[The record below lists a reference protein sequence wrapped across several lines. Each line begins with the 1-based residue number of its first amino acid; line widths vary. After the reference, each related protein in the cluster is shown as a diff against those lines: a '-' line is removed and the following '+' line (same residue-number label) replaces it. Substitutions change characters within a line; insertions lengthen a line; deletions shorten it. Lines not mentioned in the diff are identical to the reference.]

1 MSSEKDESELEAA
14 GYESQ
19 MPQRF
24 SLWSL
29 GALSFTMTG
38 TWQGTGS
45 SMGIG
50 LRAASSGGVMW
61 SLLVAGTM
69 TTVVAAGMAELASA
83 YPVSGAQYYWS
94 YMVASDDYRAF
105 AAFLTAMLSVIG
117 WWFSAGAVANFVAG
131 TILNIVVAWHE
142 DFEPQAWQKYL
153 LFVTFVWLA
162 ASVNIFAANWIPYFN
177 KMMFVFALITMT
189 SIMTTMFVV
198 ARGHHQSA
206 EFIFTNMETHTGWSS
221 DGFGFLLAMGNAVY
235 AFMGGDCA
243 AKLAEEIPN
252 PSKNV
257 PLVTIFPVVTGFL
270 TAFPFAGALLY
281 AMKDIDAVLNTATG
295 LPLFEIF
302 LQATESKLAASVLLG
317 VFSMFQF
324 STLVASGEFLIMIS
338 DLDHLLTALPALA
351 TTGSRT
357 VWAVSRDD
365 VLPFSHL
372 WQKVNP
378 YFDVPYWLKAHH
390 NVIQAYGLIFL
401 GSSTAFSAMVNA
413 TIIFI
418 QTSIVLPQ
426 AIVLFR
432 GRDRILP
439 PRWFNLGRYGVIINA
454 LSVLWVFGLNI
465 LFCFPTTLPI
475 TAMNMNYVPIVIS
488 VATASIFAFWFMCKK
503 KTFIG
508 PVIDMKA
515 IDARRRE
522 AMDTESTLNSAGN
535 ESDGTIVGEGL
546 DMEKNEGVKVKEF
559 DN

>member
-1 MSSEKDESELEAA
+1 MSSEKDENELEAA

-19 MPQRF
+19 MPRRF

-131 TILNIVVAWHE
+131 TILNIVVAWNT
-142 DFEPQAWQKYL
+142 DYEPQAWQKYL

-162 ASVNIFAANWIPYFN
+162 ASFNIFAANWIPYFN

-189 SIMTTMFVV
+189 STMITMFVV

-270 TAFPFAGALLY
+270 TAFPFASALLY
-281 AMKDIDAVLNTATG
+281 AIKDIDSVLNTATG
-295 LPLFEIF
+295 LPLFEIY

-324 STLVASGEFLIMIS
+324 STLIAS
-338 DLDHLLTALPALA
+338 T

-378 YFDVPYWLKAHH
+378 YFDVPVNSMLLSASF
-390 NVIQAYGLIFL
+390 ITAYGLIFL
-401 GSSTAFSAMVNA
+401 GSTTAFSAMVNA

-475 TAMNMNYVPIVIS
+475 TAMNMNYVPIVVS
-488 VATASIFAFWFMCKK
+488 VATASIFVFWFMGKK
-503 KTFIG
+503 NSFTG

-515 IDARRRE
+515 LDARRKE
-522 AMDTESTLNSAGN
+522 AMDTDSTLNNAGH
-535 ESDGTIVGEGL
+535 ESDGTIVEGDL
-546 DMEKNEGVKVKEF
+546 GMEKNEGVKIKELA
-559 DN
+559 N

>member
-1 MSSEKDESELEAA
+1 MSSEKDENELEAA

-19 MPQRF
+19 MPRRF

-105 AAFLTAMLSVIG
+105 AAFLVIG

-131 TILNIVVAWHE
+131 TILNIVVAWNT
-142 DFEPQAWQKYL
+142 DYEPQAWQKYL

-162 ASVNIFAANWIPYFN
+162 ASFNIFAANWIPYFN

-189 SIMTTMFVV
+189 STMVTMFVV

-281 AMKDIDAVLNTATG
+281 AIKDIDSVLNTATG
-295 LPLFEIF
+295 LPLFEIY

-324 STLVASGEFLIMIS
+324 STLIAS
-338 DLDHLLTALPALA
+338 T

-378 YFDVPYWLKAHH
+378 YFDVPVNSMLLSATF
-390 NVIQAYGLIFL
+390 ITAYGLIFL
-401 GSSTAFSAMVNA
+401 GSTTAFSAMVNA

-475 TAMNMNYVPIVIS
+475 TAMNMNYVPIVVS
-488 VATASIFAFWFMCKK
+488 VATASIFVFWFMGKK
-503 KTFIG
+503 NSFTG

-515 IDARRRE
+515 LDARRKE
-522 AMDTESTLNSAGN
+522 AMDTDSTLNNAGH
-535 ESDGTIVGEGL
+535 ESDGTIVEGDL
-546 DMEKNEGVKVKEF
+546 GMEKNEGVKIKELA
-559 DN
+559 N